1 MSNPASTTSTSAA
14 ALTEPQSLR
23 SLPLK
28 LSQEDG
34 EEDAA
39 AAGEREDEGDWTEEN
54 EMEAAN

>member
-14 ALTEPQSLR
+14 ALTEPQKPEVTAIEAQFR
-23 SLPLK
+23 K
-28 LSQEDG
+28 M